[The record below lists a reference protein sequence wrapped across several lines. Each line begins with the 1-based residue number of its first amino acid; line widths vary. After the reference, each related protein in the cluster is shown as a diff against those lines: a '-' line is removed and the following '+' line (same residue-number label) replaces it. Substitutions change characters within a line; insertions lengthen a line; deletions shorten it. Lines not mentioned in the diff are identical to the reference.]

1 MAKNRK
7 LTPVEWEIMESV
19 WELGNRTT
27 ARDVFNHIYP
37 NGEKA
42 YTTVQTIL
50 NNLYSKGMLK
60 REKIGMVN
68 FYSPTKSRK
77 NMVKSEFSFFL
88 SRVFNGSIQA
98 MADFLM
104 ESGNLDMEDIE
115 VLKSLVDRKEK
126 ELKVNS

>member
-42 YTTVQTIL
+42 YTTIQTYMDRMADK
-50 NNLYSKGMLK
+50 NLLSKQ
-60 REKIGMVN
+60 KIGLVN
-68 FYSPTKSRK
+68 FYHAQENKKTVLKHATENLVSRA
-77 NMVKSEFSFFL
+77 
-88 SRVFNGSIQA
+88 FNGSFFSLA
-98 MADFLM
+98 AY
-104 ESGNLDMEDIE
+104 
-115 VLKSLVDRKEK
+115 LVDSPNLSSEELEKIK
-126 ELKVNS
+126 ELIKSKEEV